1 MWISG
6 KFIPDKTT
14 TQFVTHVIL
23 KKHNIGNYVSFC
35 CNYTSKQKKT
45 VECQILTN
53 HYAKS
58 IEFLRS
64 LFVDF
69 HKYSL

>member
-1 MWISG
+1 MFHSVAI
-6 KFIPDKTT
+6 IPVNK
-14 TQFVTHVIL
+14 
-23 KKHNIGNYVSFC
+23 
-35 CNYTSKQKKT
+35 KKT

-69 HKYSL
+69 DKYSL